1 MESFGAFRLF
11 LYLCNFTSKILSLD
25 KAKKLSYYLVLFSL
39 IRIFE
44 ALPRRHSRSTNQK
57 NYRFIWFCPRLFVS
71 LQSECINTY
80 LNRSKNN
87 NN

>member
-39 IRIFE
+39 IRIF
-44 ALPRRHSRSTNQK
+44 A
-57 NYRFIWFCPRLFVS
+57 VVV
-71 LQSECINTY
+71 
-80 LNRSKNN
+80 
-87 NN
+87 

>member
-39 IRIFE
+39 IRIF
-44 ALPRRHSRSTNQK
+44 AVVVR
-57 NYRFIWFCPRLFVS
+57 NYIPK
-71 LQSECINTY
+71 I
-80 LNRSKNN
+80 SKKQ
-87 NN
+87 